1 MLRRAEP
8 FSLSQAGFSPSAS
21 PLLSWVYFVVGLIGG
36 LAFITRLTT
45 RGLLKVICN
54 VNTFIINQIFFRLG
68 LTFMNIKAMW
78 MGSTGLWEYVCQRE
92 GDWLP
97 VLCWERQSGSA

>member
-8 FSLSQAGFSPSAS
+8 SSLSPAGFSPSAS

-78 MGSTGLWEYVCQRE
+78 MGSTGLWEYVCRRE

-97 VLCWERQSGSA
+97 VLCWEKQSGSA